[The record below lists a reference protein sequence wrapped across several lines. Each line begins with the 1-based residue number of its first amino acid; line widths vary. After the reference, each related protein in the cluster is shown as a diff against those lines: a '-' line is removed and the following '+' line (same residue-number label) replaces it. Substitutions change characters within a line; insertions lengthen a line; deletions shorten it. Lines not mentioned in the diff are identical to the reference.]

1 MQFFI
6 FKEIPKF
13 QVTLPALAAR
23 MWLGHVTT
31 IEEERGKEGV
41 RGEGTG
47 GLRDCIAPSPS
58 IGGPPTGPIKPLES
72 KLAASAV

>member
-13 QVTLPALAAR
+13 QVTLLALADG

-31 IEEERGKEGV
+31 VEGERGKEGV
-41 RGEGTG
+41 GGEGTG
-47 GLRDCIAPSPS
+47 GLCDCIAPSPS
-58 IGGPPTGPIKPLES
+58 IGGPPPGPIMLPES

>member
-13 QVTLPALAAR
+13 QVPLPALAAG
-23 MWLGHVTT
+23 MCPGHVTT
-31 IEEERGKEGV
+31 VEGERGKEGRSG
-41 RGEGTG
+41 RGLCDG
-47 GLRDCIAPSPS
+47 IAPSPS
-58 IGGPPTGPIKPLES
+58 IGGSRPGPMKPPES